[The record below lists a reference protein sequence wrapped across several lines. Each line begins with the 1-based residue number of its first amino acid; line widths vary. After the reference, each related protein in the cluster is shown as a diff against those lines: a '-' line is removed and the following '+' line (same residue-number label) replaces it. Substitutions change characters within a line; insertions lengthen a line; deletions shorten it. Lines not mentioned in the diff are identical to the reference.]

1 MVAAAERLRD
11 TGSSPGTAG
20 YGRLFGRIDESAEVD
35 DPAYVVE
42 RQIAVDELA
51 TRVLDSAESSV
62 LDSDEAEAWLKVLG
76 LTLSRRAAELGIL
89 TEEDRERL
97 DEQESAVIRV
107 AYALQV
113 GLIDALD
120 EHP

>member
-1 MVAAAERLRD
+1 MIAAAERLRD

-35 DPAYVVE
+35 DPAYVVA

-51 TRVLDSAESSV
+51 TSV
-62 LDSDEAEAWLKVLG
+62 LESTQESVIDSEVAEAWLKVLG
-76 LTLSRRAAELGIL
+76 LTLSRRAAELGVL

-97 DEQESAVIRV
+97 DEQDLAVVRV

-120 EHP
+120 GHP